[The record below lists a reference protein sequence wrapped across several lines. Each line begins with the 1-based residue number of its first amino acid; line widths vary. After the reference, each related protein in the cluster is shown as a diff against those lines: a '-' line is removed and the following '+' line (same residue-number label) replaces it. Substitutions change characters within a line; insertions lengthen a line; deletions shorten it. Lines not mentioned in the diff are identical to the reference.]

1 MRTQS
6 SGTGR
11 SGAER
16 EPLVEMVQQHIRGLR
31 SEIGRAPADVEQK
44 VRQLERVQL
53 YHAVVK
59 RLNARDALMP
69 EMAQAH
75 LRRDAVT

>member
-1 MRTQS
+1 MRTNPYNE
-6 SGTGR
+6 R
-11 SGAER
+11 ER
-16 EPLVEMVQQHIRGLR
+16 EPLIESVQQHIRGLQ
-31 SEIGRAPADVEQK
+31 SEIRKAPDDAEQK

-69 EMAQAH
+69 EVAQAH

>member
-1 MRTQS
+1 M
-6 SGTGR
+6 
-11 SGAER
+11 
-16 EPLVEMVQQHIRGLR
+16 QQHIRALQ
-31 SEIGRAPADVEQK
+31 SEIGKAPGDAEQK

-69 EMAQAH
+69 EVTQAH